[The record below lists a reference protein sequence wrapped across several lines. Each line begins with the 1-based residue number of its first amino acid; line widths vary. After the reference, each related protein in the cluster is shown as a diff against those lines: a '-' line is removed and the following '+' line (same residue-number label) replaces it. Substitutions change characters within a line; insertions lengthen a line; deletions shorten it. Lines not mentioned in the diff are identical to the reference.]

1 MSSAKTLPSYP
12 SLALYPTLAGAAE
25 ATITFWSEYLRT
37 TQSAALWWTE
47 RWLQAP
53 TFYRAWTKTVAPVV
67 EETVPLT
74 RDVAQEVVTPVEEAT
89 EVVAEAVAEPVEQV
103 APVIEAA
110 VEALRPEPDD
120 LTLLVGIGPK
130 LAAALSKR
138 GVRHFAQIAAWTEQ
152 DIAEVDKALDLKG
165 RAVRDAW
172 IAQAKRFATTG

>member
-53 TFYRAWTKTVAPVV
+53 TLYRAWTKTVAPVV
-67 EETVPLT
+67 DEAVQHT
-74 RDVAQEVVTPVEEAT
+74 REIAEEVVTPVEEAAQ
-89 EVVAEAVAEPVEQV
+89 VVAEAVPAPVEAI
-103 APVIEAA
+103 APVVEAA
-110 VEALRPEPDD
+110 VEAVQPDPDD

-130 LAAALSKR
+130 LAAALAKR
-138 GVRHFAQIAAWTEQ
+138 GVSHFAQIAAWTEQ
-152 DIAEVDKALDLKG
+152 DIAEIDKALDLKG

-172 IAQAKRFATTG
+172 IAQAKRFATTD